1 MRNICFIMAYS
12 IYPKRGGLH
21 EQVYLFSR
29 ELKRRGYNVYILF
42 HRHELIDENKL
53 SRILPLYLSGID
65 PKLYSSLDVCDSI
78 VMETVWPWIA
88 AIPIHLLGRD
98 FMLHLHSV
106 ESLSDF
112 GHPLYKRAMIKFAEE
127 VACRSAKTIIT
138 VSLKEYSL
146 LRAKYGEKVMYLPL
160 AIDIEERKKYIDAG
174 KESLRKMLGIPL
186 DKFVIAFV
194 GGMSYGPNKEAAEII
209 ATQIAPKV
217 YELSKGK
224 TMFLL
229 IGPDP
234 PSEAKKLKY
243 IKTTGYVETIAPYI
257 AASDVCI
264 APIYHGGGVKMKIL
278 DCMSLRKVVI
288 ATKKAVEG
296 TLFKPW
302 IHYIPAEEPMDFA
315 YKIIELF
322 RKSHHEQVI
331 VKIVDEGYNY
341 VKVYHSASAVIDIF
355 LNILKFKDIT

>member
-21 EQVYLFSR
+21 EQVYLFSC

-65 PKLYSSLDVCDSI
+65 PKLYTSLDVCDFI

-88 AIPIHLLGRD
+88 AIPIQLLGRD
-98 FMLHLHSV
+98 FVLHLHSV

-127 VACRSAKTIIT
+127 VAYRSAKTIIT

-160 AIDIEERKKYIDAG
+160 AIDIEERKKYIDAD

-194 GGMSYGPNKEAAEII
+194 GGMSYGPNREAAEII

-243 IKTTGYVETIAPYI
+243 IKTTGYVKTVAPYI

-296 TLFKPW
+296 TLLKPW
-302 IHYIPAEEPMDFA
+302 IHYIPAEKPDEFVNQ
-315 YKIIELF
+315 IIELLTSN
-322 RKSHHEQVI
+322 REEKNYDQIIMNGLDYVYKNHSLDNVI
-331 VKIVDEGYNY
+331 
-341 VKVYHSASAVIDIF
+341 SSF
-355 LNILKFKDIT
+355 LELLN

>member
-21 EQVYLFSR
+21 EQAYLFSR

-160 AIDIEERKKYIDAG
+160 AIDIEERKKYIDAD
-174 KESLRKMLGIPL
+174 KESLRKMLSIPL
-186 DKFVIAFV
+186 DKFVIVFV

-229 IGPDP
+229 VGPDP

-243 IKTTGYVETIAPYI
+243 IKTAGYVETIAPYI
-257 AASDVCI
+257 AASDACI

-278 DCMSLRKVVI
+278 DCMSLKKVVI

-296 TLFKPW
+296 TLLKPW
-302 IHYIPAEEPMDFA
+302 IHYIPAEKPDEFVNQ
-315 YKIIELF
+315 IIELLTTN
-322 RKSHHEQVI
+322 REEK
-331 VKIVDEGYNY
+331 NY
-341 VKVYHSASAVIDIF
+341 DQIIMNGLDYVYKYHSLDNVISSF
-355 LNILKFKDIT
+355 LELLS

>member
-1 MRNICFIMAYS
+1 MAYS

-21 EQVYLFSR
+21 EQAYLFSR

-88 AIPIHLLGRD
+88 TIPIHLLGRD

-160 AIDIEERKKYIDAG
+160 AIDIEERKTYIDAD

-257 AASDVCI
+257 AASDACI

-278 DCMSLRKVVI
+278 DCMSLKKVVI

-296 TLFKPW
+296 TLLKPW
-302 IHYIPAEEPMDFA
+302 IHYIPAEKPDEFVNQIMELLTTNREEKNYDQIIMSGLGYV
-315 YKIIELF
+315 YK
-322 RKSHHEQVI
+322 
-331 VKIVDEGYNY
+331 
-341 VKVYHSASAVIDIF
+341 YHSLGNVISSF
-355 LNILKFKDIT
+355 LELLS

>member
-1 MRNICFIMAYS
+1 MAYS

-21 EQVYLFSR
+21 EQVYLFSC

-65 PKLYSSLDVCDSI
+65 PKLYTSLDVCDFI

-88 AIPIHLLGRD
+88 AIPIQLLGRD
-98 FMLHLHSV
+98 FVLHLHSV

-127 VACRSAKTIIT
+127 VAYRSAKTIIT

-160 AIDIEERKKYIDAG
+160 AIDIEERKKYIDAD

-194 GGMSYGPNKEAAEII
+194 GGMSYGPNREAAEII

-243 IKTTGYVETIAPYI
+243 IKTTGYVKTVAPYI

-296 TLFKPW
+296 TLLKPW
-302 IHYIPAEEPMDFA
+302 IHYIPAEKPDEFVNQ
-315 YKIIELF
+315 IIELLTSN
-322 RKSHHEQVI
+322 REEKNYDQIIMNGLDYVYKNHSLDNVI
-331 VKIVDEGYNY
+331 
-341 VKVYHSASAVIDIF
+341 SSF
-355 LNILKFKDIT
+355 LELLN